1 MRPAPAPLRCRMRT
15 MFASTAVAARKISV
29 LVVGESRHPFSL
41 FQPLENISCQWQFVK
56 SHQEAT
62 AILSQTAPD
71 IMITTYTHRIHAEMM
86 ALLTGLRVTLF
97 YVLPVEEGCWC
108 LPVLRNGENCF
119 GTPAFRPR
127 EFTYVLADI
136 VRSMK
141 TATRSN
147 ERVTV

>member
-1 MRPAPAPLRCRMRT
+1 
-15 MFASTAVAARKISV
+15 MFASTGIAVRKISV

-41 FQPLENISCQWQFVK
+41 FQPLENITCQWQFVK

-62 AILSQTAPD
+62 AVLSRTAPD
-71 IMITTYTHRIHAEMM
+71 IIITTYTHRIHAHMI
-86 ALLTGLRVTLF
+86 ALLAGLRVSLF

-136 VRSMK
+136 VRSMN
-141 TATRSN
+141 TATSSN
-147 ERVTV
+147 ERLAH